1 MKIITYREMCNQEG
15 VETIQRGMNFN
26 LGSNYSVVL
35 MSVKKGSPYN
45 DFISDDGRKVIY
57 EGHDVPSNH
66 APIPKMV
73 DQSKTNPS
81 GTLTQNGKFFEAAKA
96 SLITG
101 NYHIVRIYQK
111 MTKGVWVDNFFFKL
125 IGADFVPD
133 ENRNVFKFTLEAINE
148 IPDGSVVQEEDL
160 DDAKT
165 DHTRVIPSH
174 VIQAVWKRDRGKC
187 VMCEATDNL
196 HYDHYLPYSK
206 GGSSIN
212 PDNIRILCGRH
223 NLMKSDKIE

>member
-26 LGSNYSVVL
+26 LGSNYSVIL
-35 MSVKKGSPYN
+35 MSMKKGSPYN
-45 DFISDDGRKVIY
+45 DFISVDGRKVIY

-66 APIPKMV
+66 APIPKMF

-81 GTLTQNGKFFEAAKA
+81 GTLTQNGKFFEAAKV
-96 SLITG
+96 SLKTD

-125 IGADFVPD
+125 IDADFIPD

-165 DHTRVIPSH
+165 DHT
-174 VIQAVWKRDRGKC
+174 
-187 VMCEATDNL
+187 
-196 HYDHYLPYSK
+196 
-206 GGSSIN
+206 
-212 PDNIRILCGRH
+212 
-223 NLMKSDKIE
+223 

>member
-1 MKIITYREMCNQEG
+1 MCNQEG

-26 LGSNYSVVL
+26 LGSNYSVIL

-45 DFISDDGRKVIY
+45 DFISADGRKVIY

-73 DQSKTNPS
+73 DQAKTNPS
-81 GTLTQNGKFFEAAKA
+81 GTPTQNGKFFEAAKT
-96 SLITG
+96 SLTAG
-101 NYHIVRIYQK
+101 NYHTVRIYQK
-111 MTKGVWVDNFFFKL
+111 MTKGVWVDNFFFQL
-125 IGADFVPD
+125 VYADFLPD
-133 ENRNVFKFTLEAINE
+133 ENRNVFKFTLEAVND
-148 IPDGSVVQEEDL
+148 IPDGSVVQKEDIA
-160 DDAKT
+160 DAKT
-165 DHTRVIPSH
+165 EQTRVIPSH
-174 VIQAVWKRDRGKC
+174 VIQAVWKRDQGKC

-196 HYDHYLPYSK
+196 HYDHYLPFSK

>member
-1 MKIITYREMCNQEG
+1 
-15 VETIQRGMNFN
+15 
-26 LGSNYSVVL
+26 
-35 MSVKKGSPYN
+35 
-45 DFISDDGRKVIY
+45 
-57 EGHDVPSNH
+57 
-66 APIPKMV
+66 
-73 DQSKTNPS
+73 
-81 GTLTQNGKFFEAAKA
+81 
-96 SLITG
+96 
-101 NYHIVRIYQK
+101 

-125 IGADFVPD
+125 IDADFIPD

-148 IPDGSVVQEEDL
+148 IPDGSVVQKESL
-160 DDAKT
+160 DDAKA

-174 VIQAVWKRDRGKC
+174 VIQAVWKRDQGKC

-206 GGSSIN
+206 GGSSLN

>member
-26 LGSNYSVVL
+26 LGSNYSVIL

-73 DQSKTNPS
+73 DQSKSNPS

-125 IGADFVPD
+125 IILFLC
-133 ENRNVFKFTLEAINE
+133 NLF
-148 IPDGSVVQEEDL
+148 
-160 DDAKT
+160 
-165 DHTRVIPSH
+165 
-174 VIQAVWKRDRGKC
+174 
-187 VMCEATDNL
+187 DNL
-196 HYDHYLPYSK
+196 V
-206 GGSSIN
+206 
-212 PDNIRILCGRH
+212 
-223 NLMKSDKIE
+223 ET